1 MDTVRR
7 SRFAAVPLVFL
18 LLLVGAPGESA
29 VAQED
34 PVAEVEPGAGIVL
47 PTGDIGDLYD
57 PGPAFEVGLSR
68 WIAGPVHASVD
79 FDLGLLS
86 GIDDAAAEIPDL
98 RTWSF
103 TGGFE
108 VDVVDRRTSPW
119 RVTPEIT
126 AGAVRFD
133 SDAFDVDQD
142 GRPDGLSETY
152 FTASGGL
159 RAGRSISDRVG
170 VYLSGT
176 AQLLFADEEDTAVF
190 EELDPSLEAFGTV
203 ITVPVTAGIRISI

>member
-1 MDTVRR
+1 MNIVRR
-7 SRFAAVPLVFL
+7 SRSAAVPLVTL
-18 LLLVGAPGESA
+18 LLLLGAPGESA

-47 PTGDIGDLYD
+47 PTGDIGEIYD

-86 GIDDAAAEIPDL
+86 GVDDVAAEIPDL

-103 TGGFE
+103 TGGLE

-119 RVTPEIT
+119 RITPEIT

-133 SDAFDVDQD
+133 SDALDVDQD
-142 GRPDGLSETY
+142 GRPDDLSDTY